1 MTQEYNDF
9 VGYQNPESAEHSAPA
24 KAKKVI
30 SGPMIVPAG
39 LVPNDNRTIDPIHA
53 ATGVELALV
62 RGKAYRL
69 IASVAVYFRQ
79 AASTGS
85 VAAIGDIYLP
95 ANTPV
100 IVSASEFPFV
110 ANLAVSAAGII
121 QAVEVR

>member
-9 VGYQNPESAEHSAPA
+9 VGYQNPESSEHSAPA
-24 KAKKVI
+24 KSKKVI

-39 LVPNDNRTIDPIHA
+39 AAPDDNRTINPIQA
-53 ATGVELALV
+53 ATGTELDLV

-69 IASVAVYFRQ
+69 IASVAIYFRQ
-79 AASTGS
+79 SAQDGS

-100 IVSASEFPFV
+100 IISSSEFPFV
-110 ANLAVSAAGII
+110 ATLAFAAAGIV

>member
-9 VGYQNPESAEHSAPA
+9 VGYQNPDSAEHSAPA

-30 SGPMIVPAG
+30 TGPMIVPAG
-39 LVPNDNRTIDPIHA
+39 LTPNDDRTIDPIQA

-69 IASVAVYFRQ
+69 IASVAIYFRQ

-85 VAAIGDIYLP
+85 VSAAGDIYLP

-100 IVSASEFPFV
+100 IISATEFPFV
-110 ANLAVSAAGII
+110 ANVAFAAAGII

>member
-9 VGYQNPESAEHSAPA
+9 VGYQNPESSEHSAPA

-39 LVPNDNRTIDPIHA
+39 IAPNDTRTIDPIQS
-53 ATGVELALV
+53 ATGTELALV

-69 IASVAVYFRQ
+69 IASVAIYFRQ
-79 AASTGS
+79 SSEAGS
-85 VAAIGDIYLP
+85 SAVIGDIYLP

-100 IVSASEFPFV
+100 VISSSDFPFV
-110 ANLAVSAAGII
+110 ATVGFAGAGIV